1 MKDEI
6 QTCNH
11 IKENG
16 TFCGSPSLAGRD
28 YCYFHLRLRVR
39 RVAMA
44 RARAHGQRWRLDLPA
59 LEDMYSV
66 QVALMRVI
74 EALAD
79 DQIDNRR
86 AGLILYGLQQAATNL
101 RAADAWGEECN
112 RFEVCEDTGG
122 LAEHYDCM
130 EAEFGLP
137 EDAELDDTNGWAF
150 PKPEVEGVAQKSP
163 SAESPMGHEEVATML
178 TRAQALLEDSKQSVA
193 LKMRWWRRSRRNR
206 WPQTASARPRRQRN
220 ALSRCK
226 IIPVRSGGKSGA
238 G

>member
-1 MKDEI
+1 MEDEI

-16 TFCGSPSLAGRD
+16 AFCGSPALAGRD

-39 RVAMA
+39 GVAMA

-66 QVALMRVI
+66 QVALMRVV

-79 DQIDNRR
+79 DQIDTRR

-101 RAADAWGEECN
+101 RDANAWGEDCN
-112 RFEVCEDTGG
+112 RFEVNEDSAGV
-122 LAEHYDCM
+122 ADEYDCI

-137 EDAELDDTNGWAF
+137 EDAEVDDSQGWAF
-150 PKPEVEGVAQKSP
+150 PTPEIVGVASKSP
-163 SAESPMGHEEVATML
+163 SVKNPTDHEQVAALPPVPLPEATQPVAVEECVVPKKPARSVSAEPDVAPKKPL
-178 TRAQALLEDSKQSVA
+178 RSVA
-193 LKMRWWRRSRRNR
+193 ARRGHQVT
-206 WPQTASARPRRQRN
+206 P
-220 ALSRCK
+220 
-226 IIPVRSGGKSGA
+226 A
-238 G
+238 GERA